1 MSIVV
6 LKPGLQTTI
15 QAGPRTGL
23 RHLGVPASGAAD
35 PLSHALANRL
45 FGNRWDAPALESTL
59 LGPTLRFEKE
69 CAFAVS
75 GATAAASING
85 DNVSFHETIVAN
97 AGDELEIGA
106 AEQGAR
112 CYLAVAGGFD
122 ADEVLESSSTYL
134 AAGLGG
140 LQGRALE
147 QGDVLRLSPRTCD
160 ALRTPDEFRV
170 PMSSSYALRTSPSFE
185 FQLLSDESVNN
196 LFDSNWTV
204 SRRADRI
211 GVQLEGATLEISS
224 DGRMPS
230 AGVFPGTVQ
239 CPESGTPYVLLADAG
254 TVGGYPRIAQ
264 VVRAD
269 RHLLGQLRP
278 GDHLRF
284 LRRDTAST
292 ADELRAKLDYWRPW
306 LEDIGEII

>member
-1 MSIVV
+1 MSVVV

-15 QAGPRTGL
+15 QAGPRSGL

-35 PLSHALANRL
+35 PLSLALANTL
-45 FGNRWDAPALESTL
+45 VGNRWDAPALESTL

-75 GATAAASING
+75 GATAAVSLNG
-85 DNVSFHETIVAN
+85 NSVSFHETAVVSV
-97 AGDELEIGA
+97 GDELEIGA

-112 CYLAVAGGFD
+112 CYLAVAGGFS
-122 ADEVLESSSTYL
+122 ADEVLGSSSTYL

-140 LQGRALE
+140 LRGRALE
-147 QGDVLRLSPRTCD
+147 QGDILRLSPKECD
-160 ALRTPDEFRV
+160 ALRTPVEFRV
-170 PMSSSYALRTSPSFE
+170 PMSSSWALRTSPSFE
-185 FQLLSDESVNN
+185 FQLLTDESAEN

-211 GVQLEGATLEISS
+211 GVQLEGATLEVSS

-230 AGVFPGTVQ
+230 AGVIPGTVQ
-239 CPESGTPYVLLADAG
+239 CPENGTPYVLLADAG

-278 GDHLRF
+278 GDHVRF
-284 LRRDTAST
+284 LRRDSASAT
-292 ADELRAKLDYWRPW
+292 DELRAKHDYWHPW
-306 LEDIGEII
+306 LADIAEII